1 MCPQNGAFPNLPHF
15 GPPRSQMLDGKGAI
29 NFKSNK
35 GLGIAHGGGG
45 DAGQGQESDSSESDD
60 ENAVETNG
68 PKED

>member
-1 MCPQNGAFPNLPHF
+1 
-15 GPPRSQMLDGKGAI
+15 MLDGKGAI

-68 PKED
+68 PKEDWYGIMFQNLTVCN